1 MTKKGKMKFSDIILQ
16 GMQDTLYIWKREFR
30 LTVRDQG
37 VLIFFILVPLL
48 YPIIYALIYNNEVV
62 RDVPVAVV
70 DNSHSFKSREF
81 LRHVDGTPDVKI
93 ISYSSNI
100 EEARGL
106 MRNKD
111 AYGII
116 YIPSSFSKDI
126 AKMEQ
131 THVSIFCDMSGLLYY
146 KAILSACTEVSLDMN
161 NDIKIE
167 RAGNTTDRQ
176 DEITRYPI
184 KYQYIPMFNPQNGF
198 ASFLIPAVLILI
210 LQQTL
215 LLGIGLSAGTARERN
230 QFKDLVPINKHYN
243 GTLRIVMGKGLSYFM
258 VYAVVSVYLLGVVP
272 RIFSL
277 NQIGLL
283 HTLIMFIVPYLA
295 ACIFFAMTCSIF
307 VRNRE
312 LCFLI
317 FVFTSIPLLFI
328 SGISWPGAA
337 IPPFWKAISYIFP
350 STFGINGFVRINNMG
365 ATLDEVRHE
374 SQVLWIQA
382 GVYFIT
388 TCLVYRWQILN
399 SRLHV
404 LRKHREMK
412 NKRLLD
418 SREAVE

>member
-1 MTKKGKMKFSDIILQ
+1 
-16 GMQDTLYIWKREFR
+16 
-30 LTVRDQG
+30 
-37 VLIFFILVPLL
+37 
-48 YPIIYALIYNNEVV
+48 
-62 RDVPVAVV
+62 
-70 DNSHSFKSREF
+70 
-81 LRHVDGTPDVKI
+81 
-93 ISYSSNI
+93 
-100 EEARGL
+100 
-106 MRNKD
+106 
-111 AYGII
+111 
-116 YIPSSFSKDI
+116 
-126 AKMEQ
+126 
-131 THVSIFCDMSGLLYY
+131 
-146 KAILSACTEVSLDMN
+146 
-161 NDIKIE
+161 
-167 RAGNTTDRQ
+167 
-176 DEITRYPI
+176 
-184 KYQYIPMFNPQNGF
+184 
-198 ASFLIPAVLILI
+198 
-210 LQQTL
+210 
-215 LLGIGLSAGTARERN
+215 
-230 QFKDLVPINKHYN
+230 
-243 GTLRIVMGKGLSYFM
+243 MGKGLSYFM